1 MNLIMKQMPVVVS
14 ALNVGFLQTLKL
26 FIVTLVG
33 ALPLGLVIAF
43 GSMSHFKPL
52 SWLARLIV
60 WVIRG
65 TPLMIQLLII
75 YYFPGL
81 VLHNPIW
88 VVVKQ
93 DDSLQQPYLLSS
105 ITPVIFQK
113 STAVESRV
121 FRKVRKKPVLYLA

>member
-60 WVIRG
+60 LFHHHPRSGYVRPARG
-65 TPLMIQLLII
+65 
-75 YYFPGL
+75 
-81 VLHNPIW
+81 N
-88 VVVKQ
+88 
-93 DDSLQQPYLLSS
+93 
-105 ITPVIFQK
+105 
-113 STAVESRV
+113 SR
-121 FRKVRKKPVLYLA
+121 

>member
-1 MNLIMKQMPVVVS
+1 MDLIMKQMPVVVS

-75 YYFPGL
+75 YYSPGWSY
-81 VLHNPIW
+81 ITRSG

-93 DDSLQQPYLLSS
+93 GASLQQPYLLSS
-105 ITPVIFQK
+105 ITPAIFQK